1 MGEEE
6 RRTMEQWSQAFEEI
20 ESRIHHLFARYQSRE
35 RAMQYIKGLLSPVER
50 KNSWQ
55 PAEAAGEK
63 DPYRI
68 RYLLGKADWDPD
80 AMRDDLIKYIGD
92 HVQDTDG
99 VIVVDET
106 GFLKKG
112 THSAGVARQYSGTAG
127 RIENSQ
133 IGVFAAYVTAS
144 DHILIDREL
153 YLPKEWMEDAK
164 RRSSVGIPE
173 ERKFFS
179 KPKLA
184 RMMIERIIFS
194 GLAFKWVA
202 GDSVYG
208 DDRSLRIWLEEKGKA
223 YVFAVS
229 GKEYVFVGFNQYRV
243 SDILASLPK
252 KGWVRMSAGDGS
264 KGPRMYDWLLLGTN
278 SPLRKGWKRWLLVRR
293 SVNDPQEIKAHV
305 ACAPAQTE
313 LSELD
318 RIAGVRWAIEVSF
331 EDAKQETGLDE
342 YEVRSFSGWYRH
354 ITLSMFAYALLNVLK
369 GSAREAVK
377 KTSLS
382 ARGALLASKRIV
394 GSCLPDGS
402 RDSQTPVGSLPEH
415 EKNCRTDIYLVPFPK
430 DSSGHC
436 QVLPLQKTTCPGFTV

>member
-1 MGEEE
+1 MGEEG
-6 RRTMEQWSQAFEEI
+6 RRTMKQWPQAFEEI
-20 ESRIHHLFARYQSRE
+20 ENRIHHLFAQYQSRE

-55 PAEAAGEK
+55 LAEAAGEK

-68 RYLLGKADWDPD
+68 QYLLGKADWDVD
-80 AMRDDLIKYIGD
+80 AMRDDLIRYVGD
-92 HVQDTDG
+92 HVHDDA
-99 VIVVDET
+99 VLVVDET

-133 IGVFAAYVTAS
+133 IGVFAAYVTEK

-153 YLPKEWMEDAK
+153 YLPREWTEDEK
-164 RRSSVGIPE
+164 RRSSAGIPP

-184 RMMIERIIFS
+184 KEMIERILSS
-194 GLAFKWVA
+194 GLAFKWAA

-229 GKEYVFVGFNQYRV
+229 GKEYVFAGFNQYRV

-264 KGPRMYDWLLLGTN
+264 KGPRMYDWLLLETN

-293 SVNDPQEIKAHV
+293 SVHDPQDLKAHV
-305 ACAPAQTE
+305 ACAPAKTE
-313 LSELD
+313 LSELV
-318 RIAGVRWAIEVSF
+318 RVAGIRWAIEVSF

-342 YEVRSFSGWYRH
+342 YEVRSFTGWYRH
-354 ITLSMFAYALLNVLK
+354 ITLSMFAYALLSVLK
-369 GSAREAVK
+369 ESAREAVK
-377 KTSLS
+377 KNH
-382 ARGALLASKRIV
+382 
-394 GSCLPDGS
+394 
-402 RDSQTPVGSLPEH
+402 PVRKGSLARFKAQRGLLSP
-415 EKNCRTDIYLVPFPK
+415 
-430 DSSGHC
+430 
-436 QVLPLQKTTCPGFTV
+436 

>member
-1 MGEEE
+1 MGEAE
-6 RRTMEQWSQAFEEI
+6 RRTMKQWPQAFEEI
-20 ESRIHHLFARYQSRE
+20 ENRIHHLFAQYQSRE
-35 RAMQYIKGLLSPVER
+35 RAIQYIKGLLSPVER

-55 PAEAAGEK
+55 LAEAAGEK
-63 DPYRI
+63 DPYKI
-68 RYLLGKADWDPD
+68 QYLLGRADWDPD
-80 AMRDDLIKYIGD
+80 IMRDDLIRYVGD
-92 HVQDTDG
+92 HVQDSEA

-133 IGVFAAYVTAS
+133 IGVFAAYVTGG

-153 YLPKEWMEDAK
+153 YLPKEWVEDGK
-164 RRSSVGIPE
+164 RRSSAGIPP
-173 ERKFFS
+173 ERKFLS

-184 RMMIERIIFS
+184 KVMIERIIS
-194 GLAFKWVA
+194 CGLAFKWAA

-208 DDRSLRIWLEEKGKA
+208 DDRGLRIWLEEKGKA

-229 GKEYVFVGFNQYRV
+229 GKEYVDAGFHQYRV

-264 KGPRMYDWLLLGTN
+264 KGPRLYDWLLLEIN

-293 SVNDPQEIKAHV
+293 NVNDPQDLRAHV
-305 ACAPAQTE
+305 ACAPAKTE
-313 LSELD
+313 LSELV
-318 RIAGVRWAIEVSF
+318 RIAGIRWAIEVSF

-342 YEVRSFSGWYRH
+342 YEVRSFTGWYRH
-354 ITLSMFAYALLNVLK
+354 ITLSMFAYALLSVLK

-377 KTSLS
+377 KN
-382 ARGALLASKRIV
+382 RQIRK
-394 GSCLPDGS
+394 
-402 RDSQTPVGSLPEH
+402 GSLARFKAQRGLLSP
-415 EKNCRTDIYLVPFPK
+415 
-430 DSSGHC
+430 
-436 QVLPLQKTTCPGFTV
+436 

>member
-1 MGEEE
+1 MGEEG
-6 RRTMEQWSQAFEEI
+6 RRTMKQWPQAFEEI
-20 ESRIHHLFARYQSRE
+20 ENRIHHLFAQYQSRE

-55 PAEAAGEK
+55 LAEAAGEK

-68 RYLLGKADWDPD
+68 QYLLGKADWDPD
-80 AMRDDLIKYIGD
+80 AMRDGLIKYVGD
-92 HVQDTDG
+92 HVEDSEA
-99 VIVVDET
+99 VLVVDET

-112 THSAGVARQYSGTAG
+112 THSAGVARQYSETAG

-164 RRSSVGIPE
+164 RRSSAGIPE

-184 RMMIERIIFS
+184 KVMVERIIS
-194 GLAFKWVA
+194 SDLAFKWVA

-208 DDRSLRIWLEEKGKA
+208 DDRSLRIWLEEKRKA

-229 GKEYVFVGFNQYRV
+229 GKEYVFVGLNQYRV

-264 KGPRMYDWLLLGTN
+264 KGPRMYDWLLLETN
-278 SPLRKGWKRWLLVRR
+278 PPLRKGWKRWLLVRR

-313 LSELD
+313 LSELV

-342 YEVRSFSGWYRH
+342 YEVRSFTGWYRH

-377 KTSLS
+377 KNQQI
-382 ARGALLASKRIV
+382 SK
-394 GSCLPDGS
+394 
-402 RDSQTPVGSLPEH
+402 GSLA
-415 EKNCRTDIYLVPFPK
+415 RF
-430 DSSGHC
+430 
-436 QVLPLQKTTCPGFTV
+436 KTHRGLLSP